1 VGHNTLKRS
10 EKLKSS
16 RIIGELF
23 DSGTSITV
31 LPLKLFWK
39 SYNNPVSPVRMT
51 VAVPGKNFKRAVD
64 RNLIKRRIR
73 EAYRINKH
81 NLNELLSDKK
91 LSLNFVFLY
100 LPKNICTYQQISE
113 AVIRILNKI
122 SEHLKATSPDVK
134 D

>member
-1 VGHNTLKRS
+1 
-10 EKLKSS
+10 
-16 RIIGELF
+16 
-23 DSGTSITV
+23 
-31 LPLKLFWK
+31 
-39 SYNNPVSPVRMT
+39 MT

-91 LSLNFVFLY
+91 LSFNFVFLY
-100 LPKNICTYQQISE
+100 LPKNIFTYQQITE

-122 SEHLKATSPDVK
+122 SEHLKATSPEVK